1 MRPPP
6 AANPRPG
13 PTKLR
18 PFVITKGR
26 TCASRALGVET
37 LLRTVHFNPDTA
49 AAMLPEEQ
57 GLYSLCQRPTSIV
70 ELAHQLRLPMGVVRV
85 VADDLTRKGLVEILP
100 DASAGAGIDLLRR
113 VKRGLEN
120 LPC

>member
-6 AANPRPG
+6 ATGRPA

-18 PFVITKGR
+18 PFVITRGR

-37 LLRTVHFNPDTA
+37 LLRTVRFDPGTA
-49 AAMLPEEQ
+49 AALQPEER
-57 GLYSLCQRPTSIV
+57 GMYSLCQRPCSVV
-70 ELAHQLRLPMGVVRV
+70 ELAHLLRLPMGVVRV

-100 DASAGAGIDLLRR
+100 DASDGAGLDLLRR